1 MLVLLLL
8 LLVVVV
14 VVFRSGDEEKQE
26 GIGGKQLEKENNG
39 DANQPTGRI

>member
-1 MLVLLLL
+1 MLGLLLL
-8 LLVVVV
+8 LVVVVV